1 MRNARCGLLS
11 WLRPGFQILAV
22 VVLVAGLLGMVS
34 TQGQAAFVPIPTFTI
49 VTVEK
54 DNLVTI
60 QTSDFPANRVFIVR
74 MGKSGTKGIGGI
86 EVGTT
91 FSGSG
96 GVFTATYSIPAELKG
111 QSRIAIRLDATS
123 GGYYSYNWF
132 WNNPGGSPPPIT
144 PPYYGIPTIQ
154 IAAVVRNET
163 VTIKTYNYPANRTFI
178 VRMGVIGSRGI
189 GGFKVGTTDSGAGGS
204 FTVTYQIP
212 DGLKGQKQ
220 IAIRL
225 DSTTG
230 GYNSYGWFWN
240 TTAVDP

>member
-1 MRNARCGLLS
+1 MRKTRRGLLS

-22 VVLVAGLLGMVS
+22 VALVAGLLGMVS
-34 TQGQAAFVPIPTFTI
+34 VQGQAASGPIPTFTI
-49 VTVEK
+49 ITVEK

-60 QTSDFPANRVFIVR
+60 QTADFPANRVFIVR
-74 MGKSGTKGIGGI
+74 MGKSGTKGIDGI
-86 EVGTT
+86 EVGIT

-96 GVFTATYSIPAELKG
+96 GVFTATYSIPDELKG
-111 QSRIAIRLDATS
+111 LSRIAIRLDATS

-132 WNNPGGSPPPIT
+132 WNNTGGTPPPIT
-144 PPYYGIPTIQ
+144 PSYSGIPTIK
-154 IAAVVRNET
+154 IMAVVKNET

-178 VRMGVIGSRGI
+178 VRMGVIGTRGI
-189 GGFKVGTTDSGAGGS
+189 GGFRVGTLESGAGGT
-204 FTVTYQIP
+204 FTATYEIP

-230 GYNSYGWFWN
+230 GFNSYNWFWN
-240 TTAVDP
+240 NTAVDP